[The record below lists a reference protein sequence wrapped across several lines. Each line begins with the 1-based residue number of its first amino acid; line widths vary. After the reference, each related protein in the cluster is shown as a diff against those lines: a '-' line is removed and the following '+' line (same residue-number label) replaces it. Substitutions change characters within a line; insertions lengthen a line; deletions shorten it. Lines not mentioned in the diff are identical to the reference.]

1 MKSWIALKR
10 EKHTMLTLV
19 RMLIYRKKKGQK
31 FRYNM
36 DYFKLKA
43 LSLNDMN
50 YVWGVTS
57 RYMIRQ
63 LGE

>member
-19 RMLIYRKKKGQK
+19 RMLIYRKKRQT

-36 DYFKLKA
+36 AYLKLKA
-43 LSLNDMN
+43 LSLNNMN
-50 YVWGVTS
+50 
-57 RYMIRQ
+57 
-63 LGE
+63 

>member
-19 RMLIYRKKKGQK
+19 RMLIYRRKGHT

-36 DYFKLKA
+36 AYLKLKA

-50 YVWGVTS
+50 YVRGVTS

>member
-19 RMLIYRKKKGQK
+19 RMLIYRKKRQT
-31 FRYNM
+31 FRYNLA
-36 DYFKLKA
+36 YLKLKG

-50 YVWGVTS
+50 YVRGVVS
-57 RYMIRQ
+57 RYMVRQ

>member
-19 RMLIYRKKKGQK
+19 RMLIYRKKGQT
-31 FRYNM
+31 FRYNLA
-36 DYFKLKA
+36 YSKLKA

-50 YVWGVTS
+50 YVQGVVS
-57 RYMIRQ
+57 RYMVRQ

>member
-1 MKSWIALKR
+1 MKSWITLKR

-19 RMLIYRKKKGQK
+19 RMLIYRKKGQA
-31 FRYNM
+31 FRYNLA
-36 DYFKLKA
+36 YLKLKA
-43 LSLNDMN
+43 LSLNNMD
-50 YVWGVTS
+50 YVRGVTS

>member
-19 RMLIYRKKKGQK
+19 RLLIYRKKRQT
-31 FRYNM
+31 FRYNLA
-36 DYFKLKA
+36 YLKLKG

-50 YVWGVTS
+50 YVRGVVS
-57 RYMIRQ
+57 RYMVRQ

>member
-19 RMLIYRKKKGQK
+19 RMLIYRKKGQT
-31 FRYNM
+31 FRYNLT
-36 DYFKLKA
+36 YLKLKA
-43 LSLNDMN
+43 LSLNNMN
-50 YVWGVTS
+50 YVRGVTS

>member
-19 RMLIYRKKKGQK
+19 RMLIYRKKGRT
-31 FRYNM
+31 FRYNLA
-36 DYFKLKA
+36 YLKLKA
-43 LSLNDMN
+43 LSMNDMN
-50 YVWGVTS
+50 YVRGVVS
-57 RYMIRQ
+57 RYMVRQ

>member
-19 RMLIYRKKKGQK
+19 RMLIYRKKGQT
-31 FRYNM
+31 FRYSM
-36 DYFKLKA
+36 AYLKLKA

>member
-1 MKSWIALKR
+1 MKSWITLKR

-19 RMLIYRKKKGQK
+19 RMLIYRKKRQA
-31 FRYNM
+31 FRYNLA
-36 DYFKLKA
+36 YLKLKA

-50 YVWGVTS
+50 YVRGVTS

>member
-1 MKSWIALKR
+1 MKSWITLKR

-19 RMLIYRKKKGQK
+19 RMLIYRKKGQT
-31 FRYNM
+31 FRYNLA
-36 DYFKLKA
+36 YLKLKA
-43 LSLNDMN
+43 LSMNDMN
-50 YVWGVTS
+50 YVRGVTS

>member
-1 MKSWIALKR
+1 MKSWIDLKR

-19 RMLIYRKKKGQK
+19 RMLIYRRTGRT
-31 FRYNM
+31 FRYNLA
-36 DYFKLKA
+36 YLKLKA

-50 YVWGVTS
+50 YVRSVTS
-57 RYMIRQ
+57 RYLIRQ

>member
-19 RMLIYRKKKGQK
+19 RMLIYRKKRQT

-36 DYFKLKA
+36 AYLKLKV

-50 YVWGVTS
+50 YVRGVTS